1 MTFNQWLKQQI
12 ERDDP
17 IGDVARD
24 VSRDDRCKPQN
35 TLVSWRNFLSA
46 AGACQGAHDAL
57 DEAWD
62 EYLEEAWNE
71 YKCSSAT
78 N

>member
-1 MTFNQWLKQQI
+1 MTFNQWLKQQV

-17 IGDVARD
+17 VGDVARD
-24 VSRDDRCKPQN
+24 AMKDARRKPYRGDREA
-35 TLVSWRNFLSA
+35 WHNFLGA
-46 AGACQGAHDAL
+46 AGASWEAHEAL

-62 EYLEEAWNE
+62 EYE
-71 YKCSSAT
+71 CSSAI

>member
-12 ERDDP
+12 KRDDP
-17 IGDVARD
+17 VGDVARD
-24 VSRDDRCKPQN
+24 AARDTGRKPYRGCREAWH
-35 TLVSWRNFLSA
+35 TFLGS
-46 AGACQGAHDAL
+46 AGACWEAHVAL

-62 EYLEEAWNE
+62 EYE
-71 YKCSSAT
+71 CSNAT